1 MNDFHFHAPETI
13 EEAAALLA
21 SHDGNAKLIAGGT
34 ALTTLLKQSLV
45 QPEHLV
51 SLHRVKGH
59 DGISHSKG
67 ALHIGG
73 LATQR
78 SVEKSDVVKKNAPLL
93 AEAYRRVAT
102 VRIRNVATVGGG
114 IAHADPAMDPP
125 PSLLILGASVKLM
138 SSKGERTVPLSELYV
153 DYYETTIEPGEIVTE
168 LEVPDQPAGSAW
180 TYIKYLPRTEDD
192 YATVSVAAIGQL
204 KDGKVA
210 DVRVGL
216 GALGPTAIRA
226 TALEDAVRGTS
237 PTHDS
242 LKEASQS
249 VMDIVDP
256 IDDPRGSA
264 GYKRDMSAVFAR
276 RAMEQVLGVAT
287 G

>member
-1 MNDFHFHAPETI
+1 MNDFHFHAPDTL

-21 SHDGNAKLIAGGT
+21 QHDDGNAKLIAGGT
-34 ALTTLLKQSLV
+34 SLTTLLKQSLV

-59 DGISHSKG
+59 DKISHAKG
-67 ALHIGG
+67 SLHIGA

-78 SVEKSDVVKKNAPLL
+78 AVETSAVVKRHAPLL

-138 SSKGERTVPLSELYV
+138 SSKGERTVPIAELYT
-153 DYYETTIEPGEIVTE
+153 DYFETTMEPDEIVTE
-168 LEVPDQPAGSAW
+168 LEVPDQPTGAAW
-180 TYIKYLPRTEDD
+180 VYIKYLPRTEDD
-192 YATVSVAAIGQL
+192 YATVAVAAIG
-204 KDGKVA
+204 KVDGGKVT

-216 GALGPTAIRA
+216 GALGSTAIRA
-226 TALEDAVRGTS
+226 TALEDAVRGTA

-249 VMDIVDP
+249 VMGIVDP

-276 RAMEQVLGVAT
+276 RAMEQVLGVA
-287 G
+287 